1 MSNFSLMGSLR
12 TCKVDTSWADKIQS
26 DRFQNPSEMV
36 CPLWNGVDTAGREV
50 FQDSFY
56 TKNAGCNSAEDRIG
70 VENAVSR
77 PQYMEYINLNAAGLD
92 GDIYGNTEARQNTIL
107 RQQGVRDAQNY
118 GGQFG
123 LVSDWGNINPSCI
136 GSGGSK
142 GNSSSY
148 TAYSNAMDNMNYLP
162 EEQRLNQMRG
172 QYNSSENFRYNSGF

>member
-12 TCKVDTSWADKIQS
+12 TCKVQTGWANKIQS

-36 CPLWNGVDTAGREV
+36 CPLWNGVDTSGREV

-56 TKNAGCNSAEDRIG
+56 TKNAGCNSAEDRVG

-123 LVSDWGNINPSCI
+123 LVSDWGNITSSCI
-136 GSGGSK
+136 GSGGCK
-142 GNSSSY
+142 GNSCSY
-148 TAYSNAMDNMNYLP
+148 TAYSNAMDQISDVS
-162 EEQRLNQMRG
+162 EDQRLNQMRE
-172 QYNSSENFRYNSGF
+172 QYKLSENFRHSSGF

>member
-12 TCKVDTSWADKIQS
+12 TCKVDTSWANKIQS

-36 CPLWNGVDTAGREV
+36 CPLWNGVDTSGREV

-56 TKNAGCNSAEDRIG
+56 TKNAGCNSAEDRVG

-92 GDIYGNTEARQNTIL
+92 GDIYGDTEARQKTIL
-107 RQQGVRDAQNY
+107 RQQGIKDAQNY

-123 LVSDWGNINPSCI
+123 LVNAASNITPACI
-136 GSGGSK
+136 GAGGCK
-142 GNSSSY
+142 GNSCGY
-148 TAYSNAMDNMNYLP
+148 TAYSDAMNQMNDVP
-162 EEQRLNQMRG
+162 EERRLNQMME
-172 QYNSSENFRYNSGF
+172 QYKLSENFRYSSGF